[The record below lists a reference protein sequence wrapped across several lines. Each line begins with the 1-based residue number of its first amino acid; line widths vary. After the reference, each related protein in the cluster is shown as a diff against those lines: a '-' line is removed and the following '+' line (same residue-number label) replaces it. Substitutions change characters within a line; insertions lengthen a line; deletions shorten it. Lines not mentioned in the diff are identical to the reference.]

1 MTKKTKY
8 EGSSP
13 ALVELAW
20 KLKWINET
28 HAMQQRKLGKEFQQ
42 RSEALTDTA
51 QVKQTAVFKQ
61 IASELGVPSEDYQD
75 GRDWALNIENLSEG
89 QVALVYR
96 ADASQMA
103 DNCDCPSC
111 QLRRSLGIPKEAGK
125 PDDDERPIRVH

>member
-8 EGSSP
+8 EGGSQ

-28 HAMQQRKLGKEFQQ
+28 HAMQQHKLSEEFQQ
-42 RSEALTDTA
+42 RSEALTDAA
-51 QVKQTAVFKQ
+51 QVEQTAVFEQ
-61 IASELGVPSEDYQD
+61 IAGELGVPSEDYQD
-75 GRDWALNIENLSEG
+75 GHDWALNIENLAEG

-103 DNCDCPSC
+103 SNCDCPSC
-111 QLRRSLGIPKEAGK
+111 RLRRSLGILKEVGT
-125 PDDDERPIRVH
+125 PDDDERSTWVH